1 MNHNHEQTPSD
12 SESNPH
18 ADRWLDAFSNAP
30 AFNADL
36 KAEANSY
43 GTAQKRLQALQE
55 QLAKEQ
61 LELMNLEGELAVAE
75 ALNSIQE
82 RQLAA
87 DEAEWEREKQEIE
100 RQTAEEARQD
110 AEYAQM
116 LADIKRED
124 AEYEATLAELR
135 QQEEAEQLEDTRF
148 AFANI
153 DFDLYDLN
161 PDSSLKQLTELIGV
175 YADIKP
181 LATDYVVLDTDT
193 SMDSREHWT
202 ASLQDIQKTLQS
214 LGITFTYTEEQNQED
229 NYSTVSW
236 WATKDPELIKE
247 FQTLQERYP
256 SASPAEQDNITR
268 RQGQLLGYP
277 ATATEYFIAHTRTRQ
292 ADPDLPLI
300 SGGVGPKFSRAE
312 YVHSPE
318 HAEAEYASYE
328 EPLYA
333 ALRHFHPE
341 AGTLLDQQ
349 ISPDSNKS

>member
-30 AFNADL
+30 AFNSDL

-43 GTAQKRLQALQE
+43 GTAQKRLQTLQE

-75 ALNSIQE
+75 ALNSIQ
-82 RQLAA
+82 
-87 DEAEWEREKQEIE
+87 E

-202 ASLQDIQKTLQS
+202 SSLQDIQKTLQS

-247 FQTLQERYP
+247 FQALQERYP
-256 SASPAEQDNITR
+256 SASPRRTR
-268 RQGQLLGYP
+268 R
-277 ATATEYFIAHTRTRQ
+277 H
-292 ADPDLPLI
+292 
-300 SGGVGPKFSRAE
+300 
-312 YVHSPE
+312 HSPPRSV
-318 HAEAEYASYE
+318 ARLS
-328 EPLYA
+328 
-333 ALRHFHPE
+333 RHRHRIFHCPYPHPP
-341 AGTLLDQQ
+341 
-349 ISPDSNKS
+349 SRS